1 MNLYLFRHSL
11 AVPLG
16 EKSIATDEE
25 RFLSKDGRTLAAR
38 AGRGMRALELE
49 FDAILHS
56 PLVRARET
64 AEIVADQLDA
74 RKRLRVCDALRPG
87 MKASALVKHIE
98 QQIRG
103 DTVLAVGH
111 QPDLGQCVSQL
122 VFGLKDREFS
132 LPECT
137 LVKIDCR
144 PDMARLRLL
153 LTGETLATIGKFD

>member
-16 EKSIATDEE
+16 EKGIATDEE
-25 RFLSKDGRTLAAR
+25 RFLSKDGRKLAAR
-38 AGRGMRALELE
+38 AGRGMRVLKLE

-64 AEIVADQLDA
+64 AEIVADQLDV
-74 RKRLRVCDALRPG
+74 RKRLRVCAALRPG
-87 MKASALVKHIE
+87 MRAAALLRHIKRE
-98 QQIRG
+98 TKGESI
-103 DTVLAVGH
+103 LAVGH

-122 VFGLKDREFS
+122 VFGLKDRELS

-137 LVKIDCR
+137 LALVDCR
-144 PDMARLRLL
+144 PDTTKLRLL
-153 LTGETLATIGKFD
+153 LTGETLARIGKLD